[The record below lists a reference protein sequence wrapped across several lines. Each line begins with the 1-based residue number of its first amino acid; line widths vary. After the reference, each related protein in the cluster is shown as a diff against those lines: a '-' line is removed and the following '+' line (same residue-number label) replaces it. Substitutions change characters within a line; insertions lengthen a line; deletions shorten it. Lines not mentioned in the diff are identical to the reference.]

1 QTLYTPLRHW
11 VVNVRASYA
20 VETRA
25 QIDGLWKTLGYRK
38 IAVIY
43 PDDAFG
49 AAVLD
54 GVKSALK
61 AMGAEPAAVGSYPRQ
76 TANADGA
83 IEAVRRA
90 NPEAVVIVGPANTVA
105 PILQKAHAR
114 GWKPRFLTVSFVGT
128 DDLILQAGADAEGM
142 VVTQVV
148 PPYYMTDFKTVA
160 MYRSE
165 EHTSELQ
172 SLRHL
177 VCRLLLE

>member
-1 QTLYTPLRHW
+1 MGTPTAVKYLPMAEEEKIPLVGLFTGAQTLYTPLRHW

-25 QIDGLWKTLGYRK
+25 QIEGLWKTLGYRK

-83 IEAVRRA
+83 IEARRA
-90 NPEAVVIVGPANTVA
+90 SAESRPTSASQRLGPGDRIKGCSFRNYGAAIV
-105 PILQKAHAR
+105 
-114 GWKPRFLTVSFVGT
+114 
-128 DDLILQAGADAEGM
+128 
-142 VVTQVV
+142 
-148 PPYYMTDFKTVA
+148 
-160 MYRSE
+160 
-165 EHTSELQ
+165 
-172 SLRHL
+172 
-177 VCRLLLE
+177 RLLWRHCNH